1 MEAENQTKFD
11 NAVLIERGTAAE
23 SLLSDQAFNAVIN
36 DLLNYYV
43 QTLINSTPDQDKQR
57 DAAYFQTR
65 AVNDVVA
72 VLKQWV
78 AIKDQ
83 LISSEQEEDYE

>member
-1 MEAENQTKFD
+1 MEANNID

-23 SLLSDQAFNAVIN
+23 ALLSDQAFNAVIN

-43 QTLINSTPDQDKQR
+43 QSLINSTPDQEQLR
-57 DAAYFQTR
+57 SSAYYQSR
-65 AVNDVVA
+65 AINDVVA
-72 VLKQWV
+72 VLRQWV

-83 LISSEQEEDYE
+83 LLNSEQEENDYE